1 MFSCALIMTACP
13 HNEDLVYL
21 GRLIIAYADHPVT
34 DQSNKDMYRIKTADM
49 LIGPHRSKI

>member
-34 DQSNKDMYRIKTADM
+34 DQYNKDMYRTKTVN
-49 LIGPHRSKI
+49 I